1 MARKCEPVLPREF
14 LPLISSLRTL
24 RSRRQRYIASSASTA
39 LTKAG
44 WISPREASKK
54 PTPSSL
60 LKCCFWT
67 RCPPLAP
74 PLPDVP
80 FAPLPR
86 RQSFVSRRPAVSVL
100 DVDIWES
107 MTKISGSA
115 DHARHGFRA
124 EIDEHG
130 STHLILF
137 GRDLC
142 CCASGFWRALRLGK
156 HRARRLQAVTAGD
169 FQGSFYRDT
178 TFARDH
184 RLPRAQ
190 AE

>member
-74 PLPDVP
+74 PLPRCT
-80 FAPLPR
+80 LC
-86 RQSFVSRRPAVSVL
+86 PA
-100 DVDIWES
+100 
-107 MTKISGSA
+107 
-115 DHARHGFRA
+115 
-124 EIDEHG
+124 
-130 STHLILF
+130 
-137 GRDLC
+137 
-142 CCASGFWRALRLGK
+142 ASPSSICIPSPCGV
-156 HRARRLQAVTAGD
+156 RARRRHLGVDDQDFGLSRSRQARFSRGNRRVWLDA
-169 FQGSFYRDT
+169 FDT
-178 TFARDH
+178 FRSRPLLLCLWLLARASS
-184 RLPRAQ
+184 R
-190 AE
+190 